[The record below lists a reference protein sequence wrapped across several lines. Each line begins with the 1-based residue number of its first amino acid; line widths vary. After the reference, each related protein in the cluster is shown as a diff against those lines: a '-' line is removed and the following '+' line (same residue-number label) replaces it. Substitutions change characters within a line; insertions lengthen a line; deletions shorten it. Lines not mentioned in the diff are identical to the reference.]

1 MADLDFSALESLTEL
16 GKGKKGKGD
25 KQSASNEDG
34 PFRLLDWDKIE
45 EDPNQPR
52 THMDEAALQ
61 ELADSIK
68 QPGNDGKPRGILQP
82 ISVRENQDK
91 PGHYLINHGHR
102 RHRAQG
108 IAGLKKQPVPAIID
122 NDSTRTDQLLEN
134 IQREDLDAFDIANSI
149 ESLVEE
155 GWKLGDIAKA
165 LGKKNAWLSHY
176 RAFAASPEEIKEL
189 YRQGVCSGISMLSEL
204 ARAWKKDPDTV
215 AGLVAGWLKVGE
227 PLTRIQIQKALK
239 PAPAGPSSNEGGESP
254 EGSDTDPVGAGSET
268 SMPGG
273 EGTENQ
279 ESEDD
284 DDSKPGGN
292 DNPGQKPNKPQ
303 NTEDD
308 TDTDKISRPCLWV
321 SWKLEGEDYKGRLLM
336 NRRPSK
342 TGMVWVEEKDSGR
355 PFEVVARG
363 VTLEELTESK

>member
-25 KQSASNEDG
+25 KQAASNEDG

-68 QPGNDGKPRGILQP
+68 QPGKDGKPRGILQP
-82 ISVRENQDK
+82 ISVRENPDK

-149 ESLVEE
+149 EALVEE

-176 RAFAASPEEIKEL
+176 RAFAASPEEIKDL
-189 YRQGVCSGISMLSEL
+189 YRQGVYTGVTTLSDL

-215 AGLVAGWLKVGE
+215 AGLVEKWLKVGE
-227 PLTRIQIQKALK
+227 PLTRIQIQQALK
-239 PAPAGPSSNEGGESP
+239 PAPPASALNNDGGSTAGGDPSPAGTDLEPTNSGG
-254 EGSDTDPVGAGSET
+254 GVT
-268 SMPGG
+268 S
-273 EGTENQ
+273 NQ
-279 ESEDD
+279 ESDEDGQ
-284 DDSKPGGN
+284 SGGEEN
-292 DNPGQKPNKPQ
+292 AAPQPTNPQKPT
-303 NTEDD
+303 TEG
-308 TDTDKISRPCLWV
+308 DTDKIIRPCLWV
-321 SWKLEGEDYKGRLLM
+321 AWKLEGEEYQGRLLM

-355 PFEVVARG
+355 PFEVVATG

>member
-68 QPGNDGKPRGILQP
+68 QTGNDGKPRGILQP

-134 IQREDLDAFDIANSI
+134 IQREDLDAFDIANAI
-149 ESLVEE
+149 EALVEN
-155 GWKLGDIAKA
+155 GWKAADIAAA
-165 LGKKNAWLSHY
+165 LGKNKVWISNF
-176 RAFAASPEEIKEL
+176 RGFAASNDNIREL
-189 YRQGVCSGISMLSEL
+189 YRRGLCKDINGLAEL
-204 ARAWKKDPDTV
+204 ARAWKKDSETV
-215 AGLVAGWLKVGE
+215 DVLVKGWLKEGE
-227 PLTRIQIQKALK
+227 QLTRKQIQQALK
-239 PAPAGPSSNEGGESP
+239 PAPPAPPSNNDGGIPAGEGPSLGGGDLEPSNPG
-254 EGSDTDPVGAGSET
+254 GAGT
-268 SMPGG
+268 SNQQSDENGDQG
-273 EGTENQ
+273 EE
-279 ESEDD
+279 EDPTPPP
-284 DDSKPGGN
+284 S
-292 DNPGQKPNKPQ
+292 NPQKP
-303 NTEDD
+303 TAEG
-308 TDTDKISRPCLWV
+308 DTDKISRPCLWV
-321 SWKLEGEDYKGRLLM
+321 SWKLDGEDYKGRLLM

-355 PFEVVARG
+355 PFEVLATG